1 MLDLPNPFLPRDAAD
16 VLQIVRDAA
25 DAKRPLEILGQGS
38 KRGIGHSVA
47 AQHIVDMSNMSGVV
61 FYEPDEIVLS
71 VHAGTPIAE
80 IETLLA
86 KENQELAFEPMDYG
100 PLFGRPRGGG
110 TIGGALAA
118 NISGPRRIKAGAAR
132 DHVLGVQAVSGRG
145 EAFKSGGRVVK
156 NVTGYDL
163 SKGLAGSW
171 GTLAVLT
178 DVTFKTLPRAEAAS
192 TLAVF
197 GLDDR
202 TGVDVLCAAMGSTG
216 EISGAAHLPADAA
229 GALPQLSASGASCT
243 LLRLEGFRPSVL
255 YRAERVAAMI
265 GGEGREIVRI
275 DDAESVA
282 LWRAIRDAEPFA
294 GGERAVWRVSVAPAS
309 GPVLLE
315 ALAGKMSVRHFYDW
329 SGGLVWLDVLE
340 PLPDAG
346 AETIRS
352 CVRTVGGGH
361 ATLIRA
367 PGVDQAV
374 PRFEP
379 QPSALAA
386 LSARL
391 KAGFDPLNILN
402 PGRMA

>member
-1 MLDLPNPFLPRDAAD
+1 MLDPRTPLSPRDAAD

-25 DAKRPLEILGQGS
+25 DAVRPLEILGQGT
-38 KRGIGHSVA
+38 KRGIGHKPA
-47 AQHIVDMSNMSGVV
+47 AQQAVELSGMSGVI

-71 VHAGTPIAE
+71 ARAGTPLAE
-80 IETLLA
+80 IEALLA
-86 KENQELAFEPMDYG
+86 KENQELAFEPMDHG

-118 NISGPRRIKAGAAR
+118 NVSGPRRLKAGAAR
-132 DHVLGVQAVSGRG
+132 DHVLGIQAITGRG
-145 EAFKSGGRVVK
+145 EVFKSGGRVVK

-178 DVTFKTLPRAEAAS
+178 DVTFKTLPRAEAVS

-202 TGVDVLCAAMGSTG
+202 AGVDVLCSAMGSTG

-229 GALPQLSASGASCT
+229 RALPQFAASGTSCT

-255 YRAERVAAMI
+255 YRAERVAEMI
-265 GGEGREIVRI
+265 GAEGREIARL
-275 DDAESVA
+275 DDAVSVA
-282 LWRAIRDAEPFA
+282 LWRAIRDVEPFA
-294 GGERAVWRVSVAPAS
+294 GRDNAVWRVSVAPAS
-309 GPVLLE
+309 GPALVE
-315 ALAGKMSVRHFYDW
+315 ALGSKLAVRHFYDW
-329 SGGLVWLDVLE
+329 SGGLVWIELLD

-346 AETIRS
+346 AAIVRS
-352 CVRTVGGGH
+352 CVRTAGGGH

-367 PGVDQAV
+367 LDIDADV

-379 QPSALAA
+379 QPEALAA
-386 LSARL
+386 LSLRL

-402 PGRMA
+402 PGRMG